1 MVETA
6 PYEEIR
12 RIEKVEIREYPAI
25 ILATVRGNRN
35 PFRLLFQYIS
45 GNNRSKR
52 KISMTT
58 PVITPEKIEMT
69 SPVINREDA
78 MSFVLPSKYTMET
91 TPIPNDEKVTIEE
104 LPPRKVAA
112 IRFRGYARDKDV
124 EKHIAELLETLSRE
138 GIPVIGTPIIMRYN
152 APYTPGF
159 MRRNEVAVEI
169 EL

>member
-1 MVETA
+1 LVETA

-12 RIEKVEIREYPAI
+12 RIDKVEIREYPAI

-45 GNNRSKR
+45 GNNRSNR

-78 MSFVLPSKYTMET
+78 MSFVLPSKYTIET
-91 TPIPNDEKVTIEE
+91 APIPSDEKVTIEE

-112 IRFRGYARDKDV
+112 IRFRGYARNNNI
-124 EKHIAELLETLSRE
+124 EKHTAELLEILGKE
-138 GIPVIGTPIIMRYN
+138 GIQVKGTPIIMRYN

-169 EL
+169 D

>member
-1 MVETA
+1 
-6 PYEEIR
+6 
-12 RIEKVEIREYPAI
+12 
-25 ILATVRGNRN
+25 
-35 PFRLLFQYIS
+35 
-45 GNNRSKR
+45 
-52 KISMTT
+52 MTT

-112 IRFRGYARDKDV
+112 IRFRGYAREKDV
-124 EKHIAELLETLSRE
+124 EKHTSELLETLSRE
-138 GIPVIGTPIIMRYN
+138 GIQVIGPPIIMRYN